1 MSSQEFD
8 VGLPESGGRYRL
20 GVQIKA
26 DSAGNAADVIPA
38 ENEVGVVRV
47 GGGASNVV
55 VGVPFSGY
63 DGGQTTVSNLLPA
76 TAIPANTELFC
87 CADRGAYERWTRD
100 TTPTWKAQNTF
111 TAGKDG
117 TMLGALSMSADQRQ
131 VANGT
136 GLWLSQKNGNAN
148 AICLFGSVPTNGVAA
163 KIVTTVTDQTAA
175 LVANPYETGKAL
187 EITDAAAGDT
197 IQLPTSAG
205 PLRTY
210 RCRQNASG
218 QMEWASWENG
228 TSKVGLP
235 EIPAGTG
242 FWYVSM
248 GLKEVKISW
257 E

>member
-1 MSSQEFD
+1 MKRLWTVVL
-8 VGLPESGGRYRL
+8 VGWCAVP
-20 GVQIKA
+20 
-26 DSAGNAADVIPA
+26 AGNAADVIPA
-38 ENEVGVVRV
+38 ENEVGVVCV
-47 GGGASNVV
+47 SGGASDTV

-76 TAIPANTELFC
+76 TAVPVGAELFR
-87 CADRGAYERWTRD
+87 CADGGAYERWTRES
-100 TTPTWKAQNTF
+100 TSWTAQKTF
-111 TAGKDG
+111 SVDKMG
-117 TMLGALSMSADQRQ
+117 TREDYDAFSEAADLRQ

-163 KIVTTVTDQTAA
+163 KIVTTVTDRTAA
-175 LVANPYETGKAL
+175 LVANPHETGKAL

-210 RCRQNASG
+210 RYRQNASG